1 MNREALG
8 LKALLRLERKL
19 AMYFESFEALLAMGG
34 HGHYVWPAYGI
45 AIAVLLWNQLVVKVS
60 KKALLDQWKMTSERQ
75 QIIEENKD
83 QALCTL
89 KGNNVCRS
97 SCLA

>member
-8 LKALLRLERKL
+8 LKASLRLEGKL
-19 AMYFESFEALLAMGG
+19 AMYFESFEALLAMRG
-34 HGHYVWPAYGI
+34 HGSYVWSAYGI

-60 KKALLDQWKMTSERQ
+60 KKALLDQWRMTSERQ

-83 QALCTL
+83 QAL
-89 KGNNVCRS
+89 
-97 SCLA
+97 

>member
-8 LKALLRLERKL
+8 LETSLRLERKL

-34 HGHYVWPAYGI
+34 HGRYVWSAYGI
-45 AIAVLLWNQLVVKVS
+45 AIAVLIWNQLAVKVS
-60 KKALLDQWKMTSERQ
+60 KKALLDQWRMTSERQ

-83 QALCTL
+83 QAL
-89 KGNNVCRS
+89 
-97 SCLA
+97 